1 MNRYFKLLLPIMA
14 LSVIL
19 SGCSLPFLGASGD
32 ENSIKIGMQNTS
44 ESQIM
49 GHIDKLMIE
58 HEAKKDNVKENNIQL
73 INNLGSSTVTFNAQ
87 NSGDVN
93 ISSARYTGTD
103 LTGALGKD
111 PITDP
116 KKALKVVRDAFDK
129 DYDQKWYGSYGF
141 ENTYAMMVTKET
153 AKKYNLKKVSDMKK
167 VSNKLE
173 AGVDSSWMKRPGD
186 GYPAFKEKYGFDFKR
201 TRPMQIGLVYD
212 ALNTGKMDVV
222 LGYTTDGRIA
232 SYDLVVLEDDLNFF
246 PPYDASPLVT
256 KSLIKE
262 KPYVDR
268 AMNKLR
274 GKISTEQMQKL
285 NYEAD
290 NNLKEPAV
298 VAEEFLKKHNYF
310 DDEKDGEK

>member
-1 MNRYFKLLLPIMA
+1 MKKYFKLFIPIVT
-14 LSVIL
+14 LTVIL
-19 SGCSLPFLGASGD
+19 SGCSLPFLGGTGD
-32 ENSIKIGMQNTS
+32 KNSVKIGMQNTS
-44 ESQIM
+44 ESQII
-49 GHIDKLMIE
+49 GHIDRLMIE
-58 HEAKKDNVKENNIQL
+58 HEAKKDNVNENNIQM
-73 INNLGSSTVTFNAQ
+73 INNLGSSTVTFNAM
-87 NSGDVN
+87 NTGDAN

-103 LTGALGKD
+103 LTGALNMD

-116 KKALKVVRDAFDK
+116 DKALKVVRKAFDE
-129 DYDQKWYGSYGF
+129 DYNQKWYGSYGF

-153 AKKYNLKKVSDMKK
+153 AEKYNLKKVSDMKN
-167 VSNKLE
+167 VADKLE

-232 SYDLVVLEDDLNFF
+232 SYDLVVVEDDLRFF

-256 KSLIKE
+256 EELIKE

-268 AMNKLR
+268 AMKKLE

-310 DDEKDGEK
+310 DDEKDGE

>member
-1 MNRYFKLLLPIMA
+1 MKKYFKLFIPIVT
-14 LSVIL
+14 LTVIL
-19 SGCSLPFLGASGD
+19 SGCSLPFLGGTGD
-32 ENSIKIGMQNTS
+32 KNSVKIGMQNTS
-44 ESQIM
+44 ESQII
-49 GHIDKLMIE
+49 GHIDRLMIE
-58 HEAKKDNVKENNIQL
+58 HEAKKDNVNENNIQM
-73 INNLGSSTVTFNAQ
+73 INNLGSSTVTFNAM
-87 NSGDVN
+87 NTGDAN

-103 LTGALGKD
+103 LTGALNMD

-116 KKALKVVRDAFDK
+116 DKALKVVRKAFDE
-129 DYDQKWYGSYGF
+129 DYNQKWYGSYGF

-153 AKKYNLKKVSDMKK
+153 AEKYNLKKVSDMKN
-167 VSNKLE
+167 VADKLE

-232 SYDLVVLEDDLNFF
+232 SYDLVVLEDDLRFF

-256 KSLIKE
+256 EELIKE

-268 AMNKLR
+268 AMKKLE

-310 DDEKDGEK
+310 DDEKDGE

>member
-1 MNRYFKLLLPIMA
+1 MKNYFKLLVPIIA

-32 ENSIKIGMQNTS
+32 ENSVKIGMQNTS
-44 ESQIM
+44 ESQVM

-58 HEAKKDNVKENNIQL
+58 HEAKKDNVDEKNIQL
-73 INNLGSSTVTFNAQ
+73 INNLGSGTVAFNAM
-87 NSGDVN
+87 NKGDIN

-116 KKALKVVRDAFDK
+116 DKALKIVRTAFDK
-129 DYDQKWYGSYGF
+129 DYNQKWYGSYGF
-141 ENTYAMMVTKET
+141 ENTYALMVTKET
-153 AKKYNLKKVSDMKK
+153 AKKYNLKKVSDLKK
-167 VSNKLE
+167 VASKLD

-186 GYPAFKEKYGFDFKR
+186 GYEAFKKKYGFDFKR

-212 ALNTGKMDVV
+212 ALNSGKMDIV

-232 SYDLVVLEDDLNFF
+232 SYDLVVLKDDLNFF

-256 KSLIKE
+256 KKLIKE

-268 AMNKLR
+268 AMNKLK

-285 NYEAD
+285 NYEVD
-290 NNLKEPAV
+290 NDLKEPAV
-298 VAEEFLKKHNYF
+298 VAQEFLEKHNYF
-310 DDEKDGEK
+310 DDKKDGE

>member
-14 LSVIL
+14 LSIIL
-19 SGCSLPFLGASGD
+19 SGCSLPFLGGSGSKD
-32 ENSIKIGMQNTS
+32 AIKIGMQYTS

-49 GHIDKLMIE
+49 GHMNKLMIE
-58 HEAKKDNVKENNIQL
+58 HEAKKEHIDENNIQL

-87 NSGDVN
+87 NNGDVN

-103 LTGALGKD
+103 LTGTLNKK
-111 PITDP
+111 PVSDP
-116 KKALKVVRDAFDK
+116 KEAMRIVKQSFDK
-129 DYDQKWYGSYGF
+129 DYHQKWYGSYGF

-153 AKKYNLKKVSDMKK
+153 VKKYHLKKVSDLKK
-167 VSNKLE
+167 VSSKLE

-186 GYPAFKEKYGFDFKR
+186 GYPAFKKKYGFDFKT

-212 ALNTGKMDVV
+212 ALKNGKMDVV

-262 KPYVDR
+262 KPYVDK
-268 AMNKLR
+268 AMKKLE
-274 GKISTEQMQKL
+274 GKISTKEMQKL

-298 VAEEFLKKHNYF
+298 IAEAFLKKHNYF
-310 DDEKDGEK
+310 DDEKDGE